1 MICWGRVIAFT
12 LLALSCLIVDESLR
26 PVTYATKLPSEVLDF
41 NGDSGNNASCNTNF
55 RGKRWAILIAG
66 SNGYQN
72 YRHQADVCHAYQ
84 ILKKGGLKDENI
96 IAFMYDDIASDEDN
110 FRPGVIINKPNG
122 DDVYKGVPKDYTGQ
136 HVNVNNFY
144 AVILGNKSAL
154 TGGSGKVVDSGPNDH
169 IFIYYTDHGG
179 PGVLVMPNGEYAYAN
194 DLNNVLK
201 KKHAAKAYKSMVF
214 YLESCESGSI
224 FEGLLPDN
232 LDIYAT
238 TASNATEDSFA
249 TYCPD
254 EPGAPEVEYNTCLGD
269 LYSISWL
276 EDSDKHYLRKETLQ
290 KQYEAVQ
297 RRTEKGDGFSH
308 QGSHVKQY
316 GDKKLSNEC
325 LYFYMGTNPA
335 NDNDTSVEY
344 GSSPSTLR
352 VVNQR
357 DATLLHFWHKY
368 RKAPVGTH
376 EKLEAQKQLQ
386 DEISLRKHVDFS
398 INHIGELLFGN
409 GSSSKVLE
417 TIRPSGQPI
426 VDDWNC
432 FKMLVSTYEKY
443 CGSLSKYGTQYLRA
457 IANMCNAGVTMEQ
470 MVTTSTQTCS

>member
-1 MICWGRVIAFT
+1 
-12 LLALSCLIVDESLR
+12 
-26 PVTYATKLPSEVLDF
+26 
-41 NGDSGNNASCNTNF
+41 
-55 RGKRWAILIAG
+55 
-66 SNGYQN
+66 
-72 YRHQADVCHAYQ
+72 
-84 ILKKGGLKDENI
+84 
-96 IAFMYDDIASDEDN
+96 MYDDIASDEDN

-179 PGVLVMPNGEYAYAN
+179 PGVLMMPNGEYAYAN

-276 EDSDKHYLRKETLQ
+276 EDSDKHDLRKETLQ
-290 KQYEAVQ
+290 KQYEVVQ
-297 RRTEKGDGFSH
+297 RRTEKGHGFSH

-316 GDKKLSNEC
+316 GDKKLSNES
-325 LYFYMGTNPA
+325 LYSYMGTNPA

-357 DATLLHFWHKY
+357 DVTLLHFWHKY
-368 RKAPVGTH
+368 RKAPVGSH
-376 EKLEAQKQLQ
+376 KKLEAQKQLQ
-386 DEISLRKHVDFS
+386 DEISLRKHVDYS

-457 IANMCNAGVTMEQ
+457 IANICNAGVTMEQ
-470 MVTTSTQTCS
+470 MVTASTQTCS